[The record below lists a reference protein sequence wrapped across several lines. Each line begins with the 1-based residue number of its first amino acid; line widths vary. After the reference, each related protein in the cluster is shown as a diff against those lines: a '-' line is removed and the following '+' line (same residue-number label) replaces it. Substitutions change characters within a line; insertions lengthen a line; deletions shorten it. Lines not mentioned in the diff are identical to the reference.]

1 MPHAA
6 KTFNIRG
13 TEMDIK
19 RDKYL
24 SDLVNR
30 MNNGMIKVVTGI
42 RRCGKSYLIFTI
54 FKNYLKEQGVD
65 EAHIVTIELDQRKD
79 KKYRDPD
86 IILEYIESR
95 ITDDEKYYILLD
107 EVQLLKDFEEV
118 LNSLLHIKNIDIYV
132 TGSNSKFLSKDVI
145 TEFRGRGDEIHI
157 FPLTFKEFMQA
168 YDGDIYR
175 GWAEYVVY
183 GGLPLTVTMKTE
195 EQKIKYLINLFE
207 ETYLKD
213 IIERHHIEK
222 TQELE
227 DLVNVLASAIGSL
240 TNVPKIEAT
249 FRSVIQSNISSN
261 TIRQYIEYLEDAFV
275 INKANRYNVKGRKYI
290 GTPNK
295 YYFEDVGLR
304 NARLGFR
311 QVEETHIME
320 NIIYNELR
328 SRGYSV
334 DVGVVEKRGKNKDGK
349 EERTYLEIDFIA
361 NLGSKRYYIQ
371 SAFSMPTEEKRDQEK
386 SSLINVGDSFKK
398 IIIVKD
404 VVNVTRDEE
413 GITTMSIYDFLLKEN
428 SLEL

>member
-1 MPHAA
+1 
-6 KTFNIRG
+6 
-13 TEMDIK
+13 MDIK

-24 SDLVNR
+24 NDLINR
-30 MNNGMIKVVTGI
+30 MHNGMIKVVTGI
-42 RRCGKSYLIFTI
+42 RRCGKSYLLFHI
-54 FKNYLKEQGVD
+54 FKNYLLEKGIPES
-65 EAHIVTIELDQRKD
+65 HMIMIELDQRKN

-86 IILEYIESR
+86 AILDYIESL
-95 ITDDEKYYILLD
+95 ISDDEPYYIILD
-107 EVQLLKDFEEV
+107 EVQMLNEFEEV
-118 LNSLLHIKNIDIYV
+118 LNSLLHISNVDVYV

-157 FPLTFKEFMQA
+157 YPLTFKEFMEA
-168 YDGDIYR
+168 YEGDIYH

-195 EQKIKYLINLFE
+195 EQKIHYLTNLFQ

-213 IIERHHIEK
+213 IMERHRIEK

-227 DLVNVLASAIGSL
+227 DLVNILASAIGSL
-240 TNVPKIEAT
+240 TNPPKIEAT
-249 FRSVIQSNISSN
+249 FKSVIQSAISLN
-261 TIRQYIEYLEDAFV
+261 TIRQYLEYLEDAFI
-275 INKANRYNVKGRKYI
+275 INKANRYDVKGRKYI
-290 GTPNK
+290 GTPLK

-311 QVEETHIME
+311 QIEETYLME

-334 DVGVVEKRGKNKDGK
+334 DVGMVEKRGKDAEGK
-349 EERTYLEIDFIA
+349 EYKNQLEIDFVA
-361 NLGSKRYYIQ
+361 NLGSKRYYVQ
-371 SAFSMPTEEKRDQEK
+371 SAFSMPTEEKRVQEK
-386 SSLINVGDSFKK
+386 ASLINVNDSFKK
-398 IIIVKD
+398 IIVVKD
-404 VVNVTRDEE
+404 VVNVTRDEA

>member
-1 MPHAA
+1 
-6 KTFNIRG
+6 
-13 TEMDIK
+13 MDIK

-24 SDLVNR
+24 SDLINR

-86 IILEYIESR
+86 VILEYIESR
-95 ITDDEKYYILLD
+95 IIDDEQYYILLD
-107 EVQLLKDFEEV
+107 EVQLLNEFEEV
-118 LNSLLHIKNIDIYV
+118 LNSLLHIKNVDIYV

-157 FPLTFKEFMQA
+157 YPLTFKEFMQA
-168 YDGDIYR
+168 YEGDIYR

-195 EQKIKYLINLFE
+195 EQKINYLTKLFE

-222 TQELE
+222 SQELE

-249 FRSVIQSNISSN
+249 FRSAIQSNISAN

-290 GTPNK
+290 GTPLK

-311 QVEETHIME
+311 QIEETHIME
-320 NIIYNELR
+320 NVIYNELR

-334 DVGVVEKRGKNKDGK
+334 DVGVVEKRGRNEEGK

-371 SAFSMPTEEKRDQEK
+371 SAFSMPTEEKCIQEK
-386 SSLINVGDSFKK
+386 ASLINIGDSFKK

-404 VVNVTRDEE
+404 VVNVTRDED